1 MALKQKGDIMPES
14 VIINEIIQLK
24 KDALVMA
31 LRLMGE
37 KDETFSP
44 ECYEVMKRW
53 EPIALKA
60 CADACKY

>member
-1 MALKQKGDIMPES
+1 MPES

-37 KDETFSP
+37 DDETFSP
-44 ECYEVMKRW
+44 ECHEVMQRW
-53 EPIALKA
+53 KPIALKA
-60 CADACKY
+60 CADSIKSMCADACKY

>member
-1 MALKQKGDIMPES
+1 MPES

-37 KDETFSP
+37 DDETFSP
-44 ECYEVMKRW
+44 ECHEVMKRW

-60 CADACKY
+60 CKEGICL

>member
-1 MALKQKGDIMPES
+1 MPES

-37 KDETFSP
+37 DDETFSP
-44 ECYEVMKRW
+44 ECHEVMKRW
-53 EPIALKA
+53 KPIALKA
-60 CADACKY
+60 CKEGICL